1 MALCCIPFSMITYL
15 LYWRTQNGHNDQ
27 CVVSTVLNWGE
38 GTSPSICWQYL
49 SRYPGYHY
57 VIFWCFF
64 LSASFISDS
73 HSAHWPPGPL
83 RSVSVDLLSSLMA
96 LSMSWCL
103 RLFFHS
109 SGLCISPCWTSWCSS
124 QSSSPAWQCLS
135 SGWQHDYPVHLPL
148 HLVLC
153 HLKTC
158 WGYTLF
164 HPPKV
169 NENVKHFQSSFLI
182 VFHIYQLCPDIQK
195 GQNHNEN
202 CGKRKKER
210 SPINALIWRKN
221 IYILSSHL

>member
-1 MALCCIPFSMITYL
+1 MALCCILFSMITYL

-27 CVVSTVLNWGE
+27 CVVSTVLNWEE

-103 RLFFHS
+103 RLFFHRFRTVF
-109 SGLCISPCWTSWCSS
+109 LLVELHDAPASPTL
-124 QSSSPAWQCLS
+124 QPGNVSPLGGIMTIW
-135 SGWQHDYPVHLPL
+135 
-148 HLVLC
+148 
-153 HLKTC
+153 
-158 WGYTLF
+158 F
-164 HPPKV
+164 
-169 NENVKHFQSSFLI
+169 
-182 VFHIYQLCPDIQK
+182 IYY
-195 GQNHNEN
+195 
-202 CGKRKKER
+202 
-210 SPINALIWRKN
+210 ST
-221 IYILSSHL
+221 

>member
-83 RSVSVDLLSSLMA
+83 RYVSVDLLSSLMA
-96 LSMSWCL
+96 LNMSWCL
-103 RLFFHS
+103 RLFFHRFRTLYFS
-109 SGLCISPCWTSWCSS
+109 LLNFMMLQPV
-124 QSSSPAWQCLS
+124 QLS
-135 SGWQHDYPVHLPL
+135 SLAMSLLWVAAWLSGASTTPFSFVPS
-148 HLVLC
+148 
-153 HLKTC
+153 
-158 WGYTLF
+158 
-164 HPPKV
+164 
-169 NENVKHFQSSFLI
+169 ENLLRVQSVPSS
-182 VFHIYQLCPDIQK
+182 K
-195 GQNHNEN
+195 G
-202 CGKRKKER
+202 
-210 SPINALIWRKN
+210 
-221 IYILSSHL
+221 